1 MKGYKGFEKG
11 LVCRG
16 KQYSENVIFEEKE
29 AEICSA
35 GMHFCQDPFEV
46 LEHYGFLNDKAEFND
61 FAEVEALSEVK
72 TNDNDNTKK
81 DNITD
86 NNTSHV
92 EKIVYKDKTFYKYG
106 FYILLVICLI
116 ETLMLIIPKINKK

>member
-11 LVCRG
+11 LICRG

-72 TNDNDNTKK
+72 TNDNKKFCTTKL
-81 DNITD
+81 
-86 NNTSHV
+86 
-92 EKIVYKDKTFYKYG
+92 KI
-106 FYILLVICLI
+106 
-116 ETLMLIIPKINKK
+116 